1 MSRVLLC
8 AVLCV
13 SVPSIGATLADR
25 IIQCESSG
33 IHEQNGRMRCNT
45 HEPTGHQSCGIAQFR
60 EDTFYEF
67 ARMAHIRR
75 PDWTSR
81 WQQVYLLDWGLKRG
95 YGRRWS
101 CYRKLREAGHVGRH

>member
-8 AVLCV
+8 ALLCM

-33 IHEQNGRMRCNT
+33 IHEQNGRMRCNS

-67 ARMAHIRR
+67 AKMAYVPRPNWASRR
-75 PDWTSR
+75 
-81 WQQVYLLDWGLKRG
+81 QQLYLLNWGLAHG

-101 CYRKLREAGHVGRH
+101 CYRKLREADNVGRH